1 MRSLF
6 GKILVR
12 IFVFSVVVGGTVVL
26 VPFPVGLGGTPWIVL
41 GRTLLWMFLVGRVWI
56 VGGFWGLLE
65 GHFLSAPHVF

>member
-6 GKILVR
+6 GKILVG

-41 GRTLLWMFLVGRVWI
+41 GGTLL
-56 VGGFWGLLE
+56 
-65 GHFLSAPHVF
+65 